1 MTTLGGAN
9 GNGALV
15 TKIASIESATSMTL
29 NATAKRAVSG
39 VKISEVNHSNGADSR
54 PTTFFFDSPV
64 YVKNGVEV
72 AIVLQTDSDKYLA
85 WISRM
90 GERDVGGSRMVSE
103 QPYLGV
109 LFKSQNNST
118 WTAYDF
124 EDLKFTLY
132 RASFTTGVNGQLTL
146 VNDTVPVA
154 SLEQDPLQFF
164 ATFYKCK
171 GYTS

>member
-1 MTTLGGAN
+1 MVQTVDL
-9 GNGALV
+9 L
-15 TKIASIESATSMTL
+15 
-29 NATAKRAVSG
+29 
-39 VKISEVNHSNGADSR
+39 HSSL
-54 PTTFFFDSPV
+54 DSPV

-90 GERDVGGSRMVSE
+90 GERDVGGNRMVSE

-118 WTAYDF
+118 WSAYDF

-132 RASFTTGVNGQLTL
+132 RASF
-146 VNDTVPVA
+146 D
-154 SLEQDPLQFF
+154 
-164 ATFYKCK
+164 YKRKWSVDIGKRC
-171 GYTS
+171 S

>member
-1 MTTLGGAN
+1 
-9 GNGALV
+9 
-15 TKIASIESATSMTL
+15 
-29 NATAKRAVSG
+29 
-39 VKISEVNHSNGADSR
+39 
-54 PTTFFFDSPV
+54 
-64 YVKNGVEV
+64 
-72 AIVLQTDSDKYLA
+72 
-85 WISRM
+85 
-90 GERDVGGSRMVSE
+90 MVSE
-103 QPYLGV
+103 QPYFGV

-164 ATFYKCK
+164 ATSTKRK
-171 GYTS
+171 GYTP